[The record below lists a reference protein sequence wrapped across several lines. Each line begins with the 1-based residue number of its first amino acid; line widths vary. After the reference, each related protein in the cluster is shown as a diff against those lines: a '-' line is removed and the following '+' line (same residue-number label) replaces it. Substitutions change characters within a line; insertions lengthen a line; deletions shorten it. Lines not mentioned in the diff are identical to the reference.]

1 MKPEGGLAVYQ
12 QVDAMQPPRHSR
24 AWSGIAPGAEV
35 VGGGTLLC
43 AALYAQLASLA
54 AEPYGRGYG
63 GGIAVLF
70 GLFVMVVFGPPL
82 AFAAGCLHSLLFTT
96 PVMLASNALGVRT
109 RIAAPRWAAPT
120 ALVFAA
126 GYALPLSVLTGAG
139 YATTLGWTAAVGFP
153 PVAVAVLARM
163 RRIRRGRIRL
173 WALGPIAVATLVTL
187 VLGAMAPAYEPPVL
201 GHVDLVGRWTGEG
214 VDLTLGNGGDA
225 AAEQLPVHDGF
236 DVVGHCTGHG
246 TWRSEPA
253 RRTGLGR
260 RAAVVLTFPT
270 CESAELR
277 WEVAGTRE
285 RPELFVL
292 MGDPDAGDVVVLHH
306 RAD

>member
-1 MKPEGGLAVYQ
+1 MNQ
-12 QVDAMQPPRHSR
+12 QVTSMQPRHSQ

-43 AALYAQLASLA
+43 AALYAQLTSLG

-82 AFAAGCLHSLLFTT
+82 AYAAGCLHSLVFTT

-109 RIAAPRWAAPT
+109 RIAAPRWALPA
-120 ALVFAA
+120 AVAFAA
-126 GYALPLSVLTGAG
+126 GYALPLSVLTGAA
-139 YATTLGWTAAVGFP
+139 YVTTLGWTAAVGFP

-163 RRIRRGRIRL
+163 RRIRRGKIRL
-173 WALGPIAVATLVTL
+173 WAIGPIAVATLVTL
-187 VLGAMAPAYEPPVL
+187 VLGAIAPVYEPPVL
-201 GHVDLVGRWTGEG
+201 GHADYVGRWTGDG
-214 VDLTLGNGGDA
+214 VSLTLGDRGEA
-225 AAEQLPVHDGF
+225 AAQQLPVHDGF
-236 DVVGHCTGHG
+236 EVVGHCTGHG
-246 TWRSEPA
+246 TWRSTAAGE
-253 RRTGLGR
+253 TVGDR
-260 RAAVVLTFPT
+260 RAAVVLTLPD

-277 WEVAGTRE
+277 WEVAGTGE

-292 MGDPDAGDVVVLHH
+292 MGDPDAGDVVVLH
-306 RAD
+306 RQAT